1 MNKPVYSS
9 CINEDNEAEQFLA
22 VQLAHVSVM
31 FCPRRMETWA
41 REVKTKGDMRPRV
54 AFYFLHFKKLSLSAK
69 VFRGKKKKG
78 RIIQFELHT
87 P

>member
-1 MNKPVYSS
+1 
-9 CINEDNEAEQFLA
+9 
-22 VQLAHVSVM
+22 M
-31 FCPRRMETWA
+31 FCPRGMETWA
-41 REVKTKGDMRPRV
+41 REVKTRGHEGPRV

-69 VFRGKKKKG
+69 VFRGKKKKKE